1 MIRNLICVVL
11 VLCLF
16 LAGPRA
22 KGQNAR
28 LRVVLDPVSFV
39 GPAHQAMQSVAD
51 KVGRVVD
58 QMIPGTS
65 SETTD
70 VFCFAPPPEWGHAP
84 ITLVGVPQ
92 PGEPA
97 TAARYRFRVAVS
109 RSVLPADSERF
120 AFQLAHELAHVR
132 MDPRFDNEILE
143 TFAVAVSFE
152 VLERMGYQAY
162 LQAAIQSLIGPLP
175 AEVRAALSNRS
186 WQDVN
191 FYLKQQRQYHEQP
204 PFDYSIAAAGAVIIR
219 AATVV
224 PWSQLSGIGLKNLC
238 PVRTDPPR
246 FQFCA
251 LDESALPQLRP
262 VFRLLGQ
269 ATPSEVA
276 SQQINPGGN

>member
-1 MIRNLICVVL
+1 MIRNLINLGL

-16 LAGPRA
+16 LTAAIA
-22 KGQNAR
+22 KSQDAR
-28 LRVVLDPVSFV
+28 LRVVLDPASFA
-39 GPAHQAMQSVAD
+39 GPTYQAMQSVAD
-51 KVGRVVD
+51 QVARVVG

-84 ITLVGVPQ
+84 ITLVGAPQ

-97 TAARYRFRVAVS
+97 ASARYRFRVAVS
-109 RSVLPADSERF
+109 RSVLPEDSERF

-132 MDPRFDNEILE
+132 MDPRFDNEIIE

-152 VLERMGYQAY
+152 VLERMGYRRY

-175 AEVRAALSNRS
+175 PEIQAALSNRS
-186 WQDVN
+186 WRDVN
-191 FYLKQQRQYHEQP
+191 LYLKQQRQYHEQH
-204 PFDYSIAAAGAVIIR
+204 PFDYSLATAGAVIIR
-219 AATVV
+219 AAAVV

-238 PVRTDPPR
+238 PVRADPPR

-262 VFRLLGQ
+262 VFRLLGR
-269 ATPSEVA
+269 ATPSELA
-276 SQQINPGGN
+276 SQRVNPGGN

>member
-1 MIRNLICVVL
+1 MIRNLICAVL
-11 VLCLF
+11 LLCLF
-16 LAGPRA
+16 LAGAIA

-28 LRVVLDPVSFV
+28 LRVALDPVSFA
-39 GPAHQAMQSVAD
+39 GPTYQAMQNVAD
-51 KVGRVVD
+51 EVGRVVG

-70 VFCFAPPPEWGHAP
+70 VFCFAPPPQWGHAP
-84 ITLVGVPQ
+84 ITLVGDPQ

-97 TAARYRFRVAVS
+97 ASARYRFRVAVS
-109 RSVLPADSERF
+109 RSVLPEDSERF

-152 VLERMGYQAY
+152 VLERMGYQRY

-175 AEVRAALSNRS
+175 PEVRAALSSRS

-191 FYLKQQRQYHEQP
+191 LYLKQQRQYHEQH
-204 PFDYSIAAAGAVIIR
+204 PFDYSLAAAGAVIIR
-219 AATVV
+219 AAAVV
-224 PWSQLSGIGLKNLC
+224 PWSQLSGIGLKNVC
-238 PVRTDPPR
+238 PMRADPPR

-251 LDESALPQLRP
+251 LDESSLPQLLP
-262 VFRLLGQ
+262 VFRLLGR
-269 ATPSEVA
+269 ATPSELA
-276 SQQINPGGN
+276 SQRINPGGN